1 MKISNEQIQQM
12 MQTYGVKGVGK
23 VQKPEKTETVQ
34 KAADASLSLASQE
47 ITKALGVIA
56 KTSDVRT
63 DKVAALKA
71 QIEAGTYLVSG
82 SNIADSIL
90 ARKDAE

>member
-23 VQKPEKTETVQ
+23 VQKAEKTEAVS
-34 KAADASLSLASQE
+34 KAAEPSLSLASQE
-47 ITKALGVIA
+47 ISKALGVIA
-56 KTSDVRT
+56 KTSDVRA

-71 QIEAGTYLVSG
+71 QIEAGTYQISG
-82 SNIADSIL
+82 SDIAESIL
-90 ARKDAE
+90 ARKDVE

>member
-23 VQKPEKTETVQ
+23 VPKPEKTETVQ
-34 KAADASLSLASQE
+34 KAADASLSLESRD
-47 ITKALGVIA
+47 ISKALGVIA
-56 KTSDVRT
+56 KTADVRA

-71 QIEAGTYLVSG
+71 QIEAGTYQVSG
-82 SNIADSIL
+82 SDIADSIV
-90 ARKDAE
+90 ARNHAE